1 MSDDKQDD
9 SVQQALRQGLCGRR
23 VLPEDAPSLEEDAP
37 PLEERQAMEIAAYL
51 DGGMDDAATQ
61 AFEDSLLRDGA
72 MLELVIASRAALVF
86 AGVPGTLSSGVVA
99 RARGLRSAPRR
110 EGTLA
115 GLRDW
120 MSGWFSRPWQPAM
133 GGVAF
138 GLYALF
144 CVQVFDMGQEEGEGF
159 TAAAATGFELE
170 FAGGGFT
177 LALDDIL

>member
-23 VLPEDAPSLEEDAP
+23 VLPEDAQPLEEDAP

-86 AGVPGTLSSGVVA
+86 AGDSGTLPSGVVA

-115 GLRDW
+115 GLRDR

-133 GGVAF
+133 GAVAF

-144 CVQVFDMGQEEGEGF
+144 CVQVFDMGQEEGEDIAA
-159 TAAAATGFELE
+159 TAAPGLEL
-170 FAGGGFT
+170 AGGGFT

>member
-1 MSDDKQDD
+1 MNDDKQDD
-9 SVQQALRQGLCGRR
+9 SVEQALRQGLCGRR
-23 VLPEDAPSLEEDAP
+23 VPPEDVP
-37 PLEERQAMEIAAYL
+37 PLEGRQAMEIAAYL

-72 MLELVIASRAALVF
+72 MLELVIASRTALAF
-86 AGVPGTLSSGVVA
+86 AGVPGTLPSGVVA
-99 RARGLRSAPRR
+99 RAQGLRSAPRR

-115 GLRDW
+115 GLRDR

-144 CVQVFDMGQEEGEGF
+144 CIQVFDMGQEEGEDI
-159 TAAAATGFELE
+159 AAAAAPGLEL
-170 FAGGGFT
+170 AGGGFT

>member
-1 MSDDKQDD
+1 
-9 SVQQALRQGLCGRR
+9 
-23 VLPEDAPSLEEDAP
+23 
-37 PLEERQAMEIAAYL
+37 MEIAAYL
-51 DGGMDDAATQ
+51 DGTMDDAATQ

-86 AGVPGTLSSGVVA
+86 ADDSGSLPSGVVA

-110 EGTLA
+110 EGTLG

-133 GGVAF
+133 GALAF

-144 CVQVFDMGQEEGEGF
+144 CVQVFDMGQEEGGDF
-159 TAAAATGFELE
+159 AAAAAPGLELE
-170 FAGGGFT
+170 LAGGGFT

>member
-9 SVQQALRQGLCGRR
+9 SVQQALRQGLCDRR
-23 VLPEDAPSLEEDAP
+23 VLPEEAP

-51 DGGMDDAATQ
+51 DGTMDDAATQ

-72 MLELVIASRAALVF
+72 MLELVIASRDALGPV
-86 AGVPGTLSSGVVA
+86 GVSGPLLSGVVA

-110 EGTLA
+110 GTTLA
-115 GLRDW
+115 GLRDR

-133 GGVAF
+133 GAVAF

-144 CVQVFDMGQEEGEGF
+144 CVQVFDMGQEEGEDF
-159 TAAAATGFELE
+159 TAAAVTGLELE
-170 FAGGGFT
+170 LAGGGFT